1 MKGLDKEIV
10 FEKLLKY
17 GLFPEKLN
25 KIFSSEDFGEYVIEK
40 GLIDH
45 QNVFFS
51 DIKFRLT
58 RNNNAP
64 RLLSIPHPAPYYN
77 LCFKIKEN

>member
-45 QNVFFS
+45 QNVFF
-51 DIKFRLT
+51 LT
-58 RNNNAP
+58 
-64 RLLSIPHPAPYYN
+64 LN
-77 LCFKIKEN
+77 LD